1 MYKTNIHTLCCE
13 SMFLLKKS
21 TGSESVSEL
30 VSDGVVTFV
39 YGTARV
45 DTDDSIIWCSRV
57 ACWITTVIQTHRHA
71 LRMFDAYTHYRR
83 NQQDATL
90 AVLFISNCKITLHV
104 SDASRVH
111 HQEY

>member
-39 YGTARV
+39 YGTTREDTGDRV
-45 DTDDSIIWCSRV
+45 IWCTRV
-57 ACWITTVIQTHRHA
+57 ACWMTTVTHTHTHTRARARA
-71 LRMFDAYTHYRR
+71 LRMFDTY
-83 NQQDATL
+83 
-90 AVLFISNCKITLHV
+90 II
-104 SDASRVH
+104 
-111 HQEY
+111 